1 MSVNAPAGA
10 RLEAAERRDLI
21 LTMIRGG
28 SSDLRDRA
36 LRIGAETLPE
46 SIFVALLRDDAD
58 DVCRNAGLEMLKLRG
73 RRSFSAGVRLL
84 EDGDDDVVLQ
94 AVLLLDAIG
103 DPRAWTHL
111 RPLLARDDENIVQAV
126 ITAAGRL
133 GSRATAADV
142 LPFLQRSFWLQL
154 AALSALGNL
163 RSRLPVANIAAL
175 LPDADLRE
183 TAAEAL
189 ARIGGIAAAR
199 SLAEYWS
206 ANEDDLDASQW
217 LPLLAQALAEAE
229 APLRAPELR
238 ARLARQL
245 ESANP
250 DVASAAAS
258 AILSLGP
265 GENDGR
271 AIDVLVSTVH
281 DNARFPSC
289 LAGRLDL
296 VEWLL
301 GAAPP
306 ARNWG
311 FELVR
316 KHGAAVR
323 PDVVRGSLVDRPPDD
338 LALLADLAAHFADTE
353 TLIRLHERV
362 PGAHDAIAPLLRPRR
377 AEVLAWIDAHPDLPL
392 TEQALLLDAT
402 GAPAKEIIHAVATLQ
417 GGSRASVIAQIR
429 TRSVLARLPWPEWIA
444 EDAEAFVPLLGD
456 VVAQRHVRELLP
468 LVRAQLMRSP
478 QPELIAAVGALRDRL
493 SAPLVIGALANC
505 PPSSRAVVFES
516 IAAIGGRAAKSVLR
530 ESVEGGNRGDVRL
543 AARALAQHA
552 TADDGEMLRHMAEH
566 SDWAVRY
573 AAAEALGRVP
583 SRENVAVLT
592 ALAADP
598 AAVVAQRA
606 RAWLDTA
613 GSVA

>member
-36 LRIGAETLPE
+36 MRIGAETLPE
-46 SIFVALLRDDAD
+46 SILVELLRDDAD

-73 RRSFSAGVRLL
+73 RRSFSTGVQLL
-84 EDGDDDVVLQ
+84 DDADDDVVLQ

-103 DPRAWTHL
+103 DPRAWMHL
-111 RPLLARDDENIVQAV
+111 RPLLGRDDENIVQAV

-142 LPFLQRSFWLQL
+142 LPFLDRSFWLQL
-154 AALSALGNL
+154 AALTALGNL
-163 RSRLPVANIAAL
+163 RSRLPVAKIAAL
-175 LPDADLRE
+175 LPDPDLRE

-189 ARIGGIAAAR
+189 ARIGGAAAAR
-199 SLAEYWS
+199 ALAEYWS
-206 ANEDDLDASQW
+206 ANEDDVDPAQW

-229 APLRAPELR
+229 APLHAPQLR
-238 ARLARQL
+238 ARLARHL
-245 ESANP
+245 ESTNP
-250 DVASAAAS
+250 EVASPAAS
-258 AILSLGP
+258 ATLSLGP

-271 AIDVLVSTVH
+271 AIDVLIATVH
-281 DNARFPSC
+281 DGARLPSC
-289 LAGRLDL
+289 LGGRIDL
-296 VEWLL
+296 AEWLL
-301 GAAPP
+301 SGAPP
-306 ARNWG
+306 ASDWG
-311 FELVR
+311 YEIVR
-316 KHGAAVR
+316 KHAAAVR
-323 PDVVRGSLVDRPPDD
+323 PDLVRSSLVDRPPEDV
-338 LALLADLAAHFADTE
+338 ALLADLAAQFADTE
-353 TLIRLHERV
+353 TLIRLHTRV

-377 AEVLAWIDAHPDLPL
+377 AEVLAWIAAHDVEMS
-392 TEQALLLDAT
+392 EQALLLDAA
-402 GAPAKEIIHAVATLQ
+402 GAPAKDIVNAVAALQ
-417 GGSRASVIAQIR
+417 GCTRAPVVAQIR
-429 TRSVLARLPWPEWIA
+429 TRSVLARLPWSEWIA
-444 EDAEAFVPLLGD
+444 EDAEVFVPLLGD
-456 VVAQRHVRELLP
+456 VVALRHVRELLP
-468 LVRAQLMRSP
+468 LVRAQLLRSP
-478 QPELIAAVGALRDRL
+478 RPELIAAVGALRDRA

-516 IAAIGGRAAKSVLR
+516 IAAIGGRAAKSLLR

-552 TADDGEMLRHMAEH
+552 TADDADMLRRMAEH

-573 AAAEALGRVP
+573 AAAEALGRVQ
-583 SRENVAVLT
+583 SRDTVGALT

-606 RAWLDTA
+606 RAWLDSA